1 MRKFMLILVMMF
13 VLLGTAFCYAADV
26 EPYDVAFIIKATDS
40 DFWQYTIVGA
50 KNAEFDLKG
59 LVKVTVYGPPS
70 ESDIDEQV
78 AILENVV
85 STKPDAIV
93 IASTSA
99 EATSLVL
106 DNAYKQGI
114 KIILIDNFVYDTEYN
129 SFLATNNKV
138 GGSLAAEKLVE
149 SLEAAGKALEGKIG
163 LISAMAGVPVLI
175 ERDDGFRN
183 RLKELAPE
191 LEVLSTRYVDNDI
204 AVAANATEDL
214 LTANPDLVGFFAD
227 NNHTGDGVSR
237 VIEERSLQDKIIAV
251 AYDSDPQE
259 IDALRSGALKA
270 LILQDPHGMGYK
282 GVMFAF
288 MAINGEPLPQY
299 YDTGVY
305 VVTKE
310 NLDDSIWILDPFS
323 RKKY

>member
-1 MRKFMLILVMMF
+1 M
-13 VLLGTAFCYAADV
+13 
-26 EPYDVAFIIKATDS
+26 
-40 DFWQYTIVGA
+40 
-50 KNAEFDLKG
+50 
-59 LVKVTVYGPPS
+59 VKITVYGPPS
-70 ESDIDEQV
+70 EADIDEQV

-85 STKPDAIV
+85 NTKPDAIV
-93 IASTSA
+93 IASTSS

-114 KIILIDNFVYDTEYN
+114 KIVLIDNFVYDTGIH

-138 GGSLAAEKLVE
+138 GGALAADNLVE
-149 SLEAAGKALEGKIG
+149 SLKAAGKSLEGKIS
-163 LISAMAGVPVLI
+163 LISAMAGVQVLVD
-175 ERDDGFRN
+175 RDDGFAA
-183 RLKELAPE
+183 RLKEIAPG
-191 LEVLSTRYVDNDI
+191 LEVLPTRYVDNDI
-204 AVAANATEDL
+204 AVAANAAEDL
-214 LTANPDLVGFFAD
+214 LTANPDLLGFFAD
-227 NNHTGDGVSR
+227 NNHTGDGVAR
-237 VIEERSLQDKIIAV
+237 VIEERSLQDKIVAV

-270 LILQDPHGMGYK
+270 LIVQDPHGMGYK

-305 VVTKE
+305 VITKE
-310 NLDDSIWILDPFS
+310 NLDDSMWILDPFS

>member
-1 MRKFMLILVMMF
+1 MRKIMLLLMVIL

-26 EPYDVAFIIKATDS
+26 EPYDVAFIVKATDS

-59 LVKVTVYGPPS
+59 LVKITVYGPPS
-70 ESDIDEQV
+70 EADIDEQV

-85 STKPDAIV
+85 NTKPDAIV
-93 IASTSA
+93 IASTSS

-114 KIILIDNFVYDTEYN
+114 KIVLIDNFVYDTGIH

-138 GGSLAAEKLVE
+138 GGALAADNLVE
-149 SLEAAGKALEGKIG
+149 SLKAAGKSLEGKIS
-163 LISAMAGVPVLI
+163 LISAMAGVQVLVD
-175 ERDDGFRN
+175 RDDGFAA
-183 RLKELAPE
+183 RLKEIAPG
-191 LEVLSTRYVDNDI
+191 LEVLPTRYVDNDI
-204 AVAANATEDL
+204 AVAANAAEDL
-214 LTANPDLVGFFAD
+214 LTANPDLLGFFAD
-227 NNHTGDGVSR
+227 NNHTGDGVAR
-237 VIEERSLQDKIIAV
+237 VIEERSLQDKIVAV

-270 LILQDPHGMGYK
+270 LIVQDPHGMGYK

-305 VVTKE
+305 VITKE
-310 NLDDSIWILDPFS
+310 NLDDSMWILDPFS